1 MAFAL
6 IARRNAR
13 KEIQEKGLTMANW
26 KEWQFVREYNEVMS
40 DALRE
45 ESLGHHTAA
54 NRLFDYA
61 EEVRENAWFY
71 AGVML

>member
-1 MAFAL
+1 
-6 IARRNAR
+6 
-13 KEIQEKGLTMANW
+13 MANW
-26 KEWQFVREYNEVMS
+26 KEWQFVREYNETLS

-54 NRLFDYA
+54 NRLFNYA